1 MTEEGRRTMS
11 AVPRQVESH
20 GAIDHAIDRAV
31 REMMEVDADAA
42 FRARVLAR
50 LETPKPV
57 TWWRAAAVGAAAASL
72 VLAVLVF
79 RPEAPRLDAPS
90 SRPINA
96 PGTAAQNSATGTQPA
111 PGPVQRGTARR
122 DAPRP
127 ARATTVVAP
136 VASNANTSV
145 PAGRV
150 VATVAA
156 AEPGTAL
163 EALYPIEPI
172 TIVPLEPEAIAPRAI
187 VIAPLAPITEVQITP
202 LSQAVDRN

>member
-1 MTEEGRRTMS
+1 MFLVGGGILT
-11 AVPRQVESH
+11 H
-20 GAIDHAIDRAV
+20 GFHVVGEWI
-31 REMMEVDADAA
+31 E
-42 FRARVLAR
+42 
-50 LETPKPV
+50 
-57 TWWRAAAVGAAAASL
+57 AAAVGAAAASL